1 MKTID
6 DIIDNLCV
14 MTIDELL
21 LLGVNVIEE
30 LKNRH
35 KKKKM

>member
-6 DIIDNLCV
+6 DVIDNLCV

-30 LKNRH
+30 LNKRH
-35 KKKKM
+35 KKKKL